1 MKKFSKSNYMIKS
14 KNHFTSKADVLK
26 FLKPKLKNLS
36 IENIFDFTVKEWEYN
51 KQDILQK
58 AKNYF
63 KKGKLIIRSS
73 AIDEDSIE
81 NSNAGNYES
90 ILGIPSNSQVKIRN
104 AINSVI
110 KSYNNKGNFNKNN
123 QILIQ
128 TQTTDVQ
135 TSGVIFTKTAE
146 LAAPYYVINYDEG
159 SSTEGVT
166 KGIANN
172 SVKLFRNTPTS
183 LIPKKWQKLIS
194 SIKEI
199 ESIFHSDFLD
209 IEFGITKASK
219 IVIFQVRPITSSK
232 NHKPRGL
239 DAKISKLI
247 NTNNKKFLHLNNK
260 THLHGNNTI
269 FSDMSDW
276 NPAEII
282 GNNPHLL
289 DYSLYDFLIMK
300 KIWHQSRNQI
310 GYQNIDPAPLM
321 VRFGNKPYVD
331 VRASFNSLIPEI
343 IPIHIKKK
351 LMKFYL
357 KKLQKHPFLHDKIEF
372 EILFSCYD
380 FTLNSRF
387 KELEKYGF
395 TKKEIFVIKDSLIT
409 FTNTIINNFPHI
421 TENYQKS
428 IKLLSKNRY
437 EIISNLKSKSRT
449 HKNLIIA
456 AEALLNDC
464 KRYGTLPFSTM
475 ARISFMG
482 SILLKS
488 LPKDQ
493 KIPQNL
499 VENFMS
505 SISTPLS
512 EIQHD
517 VGLLSKNKMS
527 KKQFLLKYGHLRPG
541 TYDITASRYDS
552 EEKFFENVKFLRKK
566 HTPRISIDENVL
578 IKILENHRLK
588 FNKIAF
594 LNFVKESIIQREKLK
609 FEFTKNLSDAIELI
623 AEAGKLLKF
632 SRQDLAYLDIKM
644 IFNSKEDSISAI
656 KQKWQKKISHE
667 KNHSELSN
675 LMVLPPIIFSKND
688 FYFMQ
693 YFVSKPNFITSKQ
706 ISGNVIVLDNF
717 EENAFNLE
725 NKIVVIEHADPGYD
739 WIFTRN
745 PLGLI
750 TKYGGIASHMSIRCA
765 EVGLPAAIGCGEIL
779 YEQILK
785 SSRILLDSKNM
796 QIIILDYS
804 ENDAYLEERKVLKSL
819 GYIK

>member
-1 MKKFSKSNYMIKS
+1 MNKPKNY
-14 KNHFTSKADVLK
+14 FTSKADVLK
-26 FLKPKLKNLS
+26 FLKPKLENS
-36 IENIFDFTVKEWEYN
+36 CIENIFDFTVREWEN
-51 KQDILQK
+51 NELAILK
-58 AKNYF
+58 EAKNHF
-63 KKGKLIIRSS
+63 KKGELIIRSS
-73 AIDEDSIE
+73 AIGEDSIE
-81 NSNAGNYES
+81 NSNAGSYES
-90 ILGIPSNSQVKIRN
+90 ILEIPSHSRVKIRQ

-110 KSYNNKGNFNKNN
+110 KSYDEKGNFDKNN

-128 TQTTDVQ
+128 NQTTDIQ
-135 TSGVIFTKTAE
+135 TSGVIFTKTAD

-172 SVKLFRNTPTS
+172 SVKLYRNTPIS

-199 ESIFHSDFLD
+199 ELIFHSDFLD
-209 IEFGITKASK
+209 IEFGITKSNK
-219 IVIFQVRPITSSK
+219 IVIFQVRPITFSK
-232 NHKPRGL
+232 NHKPKGL
-239 DAKISKLI
+239 DTKISQLI
-247 NTNNKKFLHLNNK
+247 NASNKKFLDLNK
-260 THLHGNNTI
+260 KKYLHGNHTI

-282 GNNPHLL
+282 GNNPHML
-289 DYSLYDFLIMK
+289 DFSLYDFLIMK
-300 KIWHQSRNQI
+300 KVWHQSRKQI
-310 GYQNIDPAPLM
+310 GYQNIDPTALM

-331 VRASFNSLIPEI
+331 VRASVNSLIPDI
-343 IPIHIKKK
+343 IPTHIKKK

-357 KKLQKHPFLHDKIEF
+357 QKLKKYPFFHDKVEF

-380 FTLNSRF
+380 FTLNYRL

-395 TKKEIFVIKDSLIT
+395 TKKEILEIKNSLVE
-409 FTNTIINNFPHI
+409 FTNTTINNFPHI
-421 TENYQKS
+421 SENCQKS
-428 IKLLSKNRY
+428 IKLLTKNRRY
-437 EIISNLKSKSRT
+437 IILNLDSKPRT
-449 HKNLIIA
+449 HKNLITA
-456 AEALLNDC
+456 AEVLLNDC

-488 LPKDQ
+488 LPRDHR
-493 KIPQNL
+493 ISQNF
-499 VENFMS
+499 VENFMN

-512 EIQHD
+512 DIQDD
-517 VGLLSKNKMS
+517 VELLSKHKIS

-566 HTPRISIDENVL
+566 QASKISIDENFL
-578 IKILENHRLK
+578 TKIMEKHGLK
-588 FNKIAF
+588 FNKISF
-594 LNFVKESIIQREKLK
+594 LNFIKESIIQREKLK

-632 SRQDLAYLDIKM
+632 SRQDLAYLDIRT
-644 IFNSKEDSISAI
+644 IFNSKKDSVSAV

-675 LMVLPPIIFSKND
+675 LIVLPPIIFSKND

-693 YFVSKPNFITSKQ
+693 YFISKPNFITSKQ

-717 EENAFNLE
+717 GEKSLNLE
-725 NKIVVIEHADPGYD
+725 NKIIVIEHADPGYD

-750 TKYGGIASHMSIRCA
+750 TKYGGVASHMSIRCA

-785 SSRILLDSKNM
+785 SSRILLDSKNL
-796 QIIILDYS
+796 QIIILVHS